1 VRSGLDPV
9 ESLKKYEGRLLC
21 LHLKDP
27 IKPERQAHDVPFGK
41 GVGKIADLLK
51 ELKRQSF
58 GGVIAIEYEHNMD
71 NNMPDVA
78 ESIAF
83 YNKVIGK

>member
-1 VRSGLDPV
+1 
-9 ESLKKYEGRLLC
+9 
-21 LHLKDP
+21 
-27 IKPERQAHDVPFGK
+27 VPFGK
-41 GVGKIADLLK
+41 GVGKIAELLK